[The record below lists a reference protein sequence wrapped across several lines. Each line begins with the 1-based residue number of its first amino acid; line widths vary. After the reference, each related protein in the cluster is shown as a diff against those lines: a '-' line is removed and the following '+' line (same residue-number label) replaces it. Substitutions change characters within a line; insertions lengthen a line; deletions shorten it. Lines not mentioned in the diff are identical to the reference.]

1 MSSIRDLSATDL
13 LKGIAIVVTSVIAT
27 LAWMDGH
34 FITAAEAKEF
44 AKKEKVDA
52 LQRMIA
58 YQQLSLVDRDIKEE
72 KKKPSEQIDKER
84 LHMLYMQKE
93 ELKKQL
99 GVK

>member
-1 MSSIRDLSATDL
+1 MSSLKDLSASDM
-13 LKGIAIVVTSVIAT
+13 LKGVAIIVTSVIAT

-58 YQQLSLVDRDIKEE
+58 FQQLNLVDKDIQEE
-72 KKKPSEQIDKER
+72 KKKSLDKVDKER
-84 LHMLYMQKE
+84 LHMLYIQKE